1 MNCFHPVKIYLTDD
15 ARKKRE
21 SCEYMPPEWRYAS
34 YIYVPCGKC
43 AACLSKRRSEWSFRL
58 FQEVRNSESCYFIT
72 LTYDDE
78 YLKYKVLEDTGCLVP
93 IVNKRDVQLF
103 LKRLRK
109 SIEPFKI
116 RYFLVS
122 EYGPKTYRPHYHMLL
137 FNFPC
142 LLKSKLNDILKDAW
156 GNGFIRVD
164 PVSDAR
170 VNYVTSYCL
179 DSSTLPEMLDKNFM
193 LCSRRPGLGSA
204 YLDNDRVVDHH
215 VVNLSDQCVL
225 SNSGTAYK
233 VKMPRYYS
241 TRIFND
247 EQRNKIS
254 DKNAKF
260 HIKQRAKF
268 NRNQSKWLKQHGKES
283 SCVNMRTPYPTSPAD
298 LDLQS
303 RKEFEQKVERK
314 CKMKKNG

>member
-1 MNCFHPVKIYLTDD
+1 MQCFHPVKIYLTDD

-21 SCEYMPPEWRYAS
+21 SCEYMPVEWRYAS

-93 IVNKRDVQLF
+93 VVNKRDVQLF

-137 FNFPC
+137 FNFPN
-142 LLKSKLNDILKDAW
+142 LLKSKLDAILTDAW
-156 GNGFIRVD
+156 SNGFIRVD

-179 DSSTLPEMLDKNFM
+179 DSSTLPEVLDKNFM
-193 LCSRRPGLGSA
+193 LCSRRPGLGSS
-204 YLDNDRVVDHH
+204 YCDNDRVVDHH
-215 VVNLSDQCVL
+215 VNNLSDQCVL
-225 SNSGTAYK
+225 SNNGTCYK

-241 TRIFND
+241 SRIFTD

-254 DKNAKF
+254 DQNAKY
-260 HIKQRAKF
+260 HIKQRVKSVRRQKEWLE
-268 NRNQSKWLKQHGKES
+268 RNGKEPS
-283 SCVNMRTPYPTSPAD
+283 RVNLDTPFPTSPKEIE
-298 LDLQS
+298 LQL
-303 RKEFEQKVERK
+303 REEFEKKVERK